1 MITVVSGLP
10 RSGTSLVMQMLAA
23 GGLPILCDT
32 QRTADEDNPRGY
44 LEFAPVKTLER
55 DSSWLPQAEGKAVK
69 IISFLLPKLP
79 SCFQYRIIFLR
90 RNLREVL
97 QSQAAMLERRGQPPG
112 PDADVMATY
121 FNNHLKVVD
130 AWLSSQSNVQL
141 LNVDHARL
149 IQSPGDAAIE
159 FCRFL
164 DVDLCADKM
173 VACVDP
179 DLHRQ
184 KAR

>member
-23 GGLPILCDT
+23 GGHPILCDN
-32 QRTADEDNPRGY
+32 QRPADEDNPRGY
-44 LEFAPVKTLER
+44 LEFAQVKALER
-55 DSSWLPQAEGKAVK
+55 DSSWVSQAEGKAVK

-79 SCFQYRIIFLR
+79 SCFEYRVIFLR

-97 QSQAAMLERRGQPPG
+97 QSQSAMLERRGQPPG
-112 PDADVMATY
+112 PDAEIMATY

-130 AWLSSQSNVQL
+130 AWLSSQPNVQV

-149 IQSPGDAAIE
+149 IQSPGDSAIE

-164 DVDLCADKM
+164 DATLCTDKM
-173 VACVDP
+173 AACVDP
-179 DLHRQ
+179 DLHHQ